1 MQGAHHRV
9 PVRPA
14 LDEVDL
20 PDGARGEELAGLL
33 VGDRAHALAAH
44 LQDAPRLPLGREHP
58 RALVDRVHHR
68 LLAVDVLARLERI
81 DRHLRVPVVGARHD
95 HRVHV
100 LAGEHL
106 PVVARRL
113 QVLAELLLALLEAPV
128 VDVRG
133 RDQLD
138 PRHLERRL
146 GVALAHAAR
155 AEEGEADPVVRGDG
169 LRGLLG
175 ERLGRAREDR
185 RGPGEGQELPSGR
198 LSERGHEASSDQG
211 ETRPRRLA
219 GVNETVVAGPAERGE
234 EPRPRV

>member
-1 MQGAHHRV
+1 M
-9 PVRPA
+9 PS
-14 LDEVDL
+14 L
-20 PDGARGEELAGLL
+20 
-33 VGDRAHALAAH
+33 
-44 LQDAPRLPLGREHP
+44 
-58 RALVDRVHHR
+58 DRVHHR
-68 LLAVDVLARLERI
+68 LLAVDVLARLERV
-81 DRHLRVPVVGARHD
+81 DRDLRVPVVGARHD

-100 LAGEHL
+100 LAGEDL
-106 PVVARRL
+106 AVVARRL
-113 QVLAELLLALLEAPV
+113 DVLAELLPALLEAPV

-133 RDQLD
+133 RHQLD

-185 RGPGEGQELPSGR
+185 RGPGEGQELPAGR

-211 ETRPRRLA
+211 QTRPRASPASMKRLWQ
-219 GVNETVVAGPAERGE
+219 GLAE
-234 EPRPRV
+234 